1 MTISSQLQGILDRA
15 FEHKAPTR
23 DEMVHLLQYPEQS
36 FEAGMIR
43 AVANRI
49 TRERSHNQAVLSG
62 QIGYSTAPCSGDCTF
77 CVFGVGHST
86 FPNVE
91 MSVEEV
97 VAHAKAMTEGGML
110 TNLWLMTMHEFDFH
124 RFLEMLAAV
133 KAAIPKYVILSSNLG
148 DLSPE
153 QTKELKA
160 AGLNSAYHTVR
171 LREGIDT
178 KIDPEIRLKTIRNIQ
193 EAGLHWGFCCEPIGP
208 EHSPEELADQI
219 MLGMSLHPKSFG
231 AMRRVYLPNSPIA
244 DRGQISFLRHAQ
256 IVAAVALATLAD
268 PEIVTIGG
276 HEANLIALTSGAN
289 NACAESGAN
298 PRDQAVETAG
308 HRGLSVRDCARMF
321 YEAGFD
327 GVVRADKTTVSLKDF
342 FAETNHEKIA

>member
-1 MTISSQLQGILDRA
+1 MNISEQLQGILQRA
-15 FEHKAPTR
+15 LERKAPNR
-23 DEMVHLLQYPEQS
+23 DEMVRLLQYPEQS
-36 FEAGMIR
+36 LEAGILR

-49 TRERSHNQAVLSG
+49 TRERTGNHAILSG

-77 CVFGVGHST
+77 CVFGAGHST
-86 FPNVE
+86 FPEVE

-97 VAHAKAMTEGGML
+97 VEHAKAMTEGGML
-110 TNLWLMTMHEFDFH
+110 TNLWLMAMHEFDFN

-133 KAAIPKYVILSSNLG
+133 KAAIPDYVILSSNLG
-148 DLSPE
+148 DLSLD
-153 QTKELKA
+153 QAKELKA
-160 AGLNSAYHTVR
+160 AGLDSAYHTVR

-178 KIDPEIRLKTIRNIQ
+178 KIDRKTRLKTIQNIQ
-193 EAGLHWGFCCEPIGP
+193 EAGLSWGFCCEPIGP
-208 EHSPEELADQI
+208 EHTPEELADQI
-219 MLGMSLHPKSFG
+219 VFGMGLKPKSFG

-256 IVAAVALATLAD
+256 VVAVVALATLAD
-268 PEIVTIGG
+268 PEITVIGG
-276 HEANLIALTSGAN
+276 HEANLIVLTSGAN

-308 HRGLSVRDCARMF
+308 NRGLSVKDCARMF

-327 GVVRADKTTVSLKDF
+327 GVIRADRNTVSLKDYF
-342 FAETNHEKIA
+342 RKQ